1 VTIPALVTVA
11 TDGFDD
17 RHTAWDVTV
26 SFVPSGRTAMAV
38 NCEDVPMAG
47 GVPATMILETVV
59 VGAVELR

>member
-1 VTIPALVTVA
+1 
-11 TDGFDD
+11 
-17 RHTAWDVTV
+17 
-26 SFVPSGRTAMAV
+26 MAV